1 MNRVACHNYAASL
14 SRCPCCLLLLSCA
27 RLLTFDIDVMCL
39 FVSGPRTLPAAAGA
53 AVAALKSRFRVRHFA
68 GVASIHVIAFM
79 SVCAWVPDP

>member
-1 MNRVACHNYAASL
+1 MLLVAAVL
-14 SRCPCCLLLLSCA
+14 WLCA

-53 AVAALKSRFRVRHFA
+53 AVAAPKSRFRVRHFA

-79 SVCAWVPDP
+79 SVCAWVPRTRSSAMKARPPGLGQ